1 MRHFLGEII
10 LNELNIDLTKQKFTD
25 GIQIF
30 KDDHVS
36 LKHKNFIFA
45 RNGSGKST
53 FASLLKEQC
62 SPNFDV
68 RVFAGFDTV
77 LGENEKLNAFSLS
90 INAGENELAI
100 KQKETEIQA
109 KQNELKRVTS
119 EIDDSDIHNLK
130 AKKAAAEAAVQKNN
144 TAIDKF
150 YSDSAAYIKKRT
162 QPQISKTTYNKS
174 DFKKEI
180 SHAAAL
186 QEIDVTQLKK
196 TLETEELFVNTVEWK
211 HVNYSAYLKSTNEIL
226 KSKVEEKNRIKRLQ
240 NNQQRINFA
249 EEGMRIHKHQS
260 GEICAF
266 CGNAIS
272 EETFQEL
279 ESYFSADEVAVLR
292 NRIVEGKKK
301 VSQLLSLIISMKW
314 TQAAFYPKYQETA
327 GNIWDDLVAH
337 KKIIL
342 SFCDALEDALES
354 KEKNLFSELD
364 ELDIEVPEDFDFS
377 SYNSLVKNNKEYGA
391 SLATKKREAQ
401 EKLRYNMIYKLLGQF
416 KYDVKYVQMNDVR
429 KTFKNVKEEFDK
441 KVGQQADLEADI
453 QNLNDQIDALKP
465 KAEVQAI
472 KNINKRLQGVVPW
485 QLTYTENEETGYY
498 QVSQT
503 VGKKST
509 LRGVKELSTGEKNV
523 IALLYFLEKL
533 GETTIQTSTSP
544 KLIIFDDPMNS
555 NDSDMQYLII
565 TEMQK
570 LVKSKMLV

>member
-1 MRHFLGEII
+1 M
-10 LNELNIDLTKQKFTD
+10 
-25 GIQIF
+25 
-30 KDDHVS
+30 
-36 LKHKNFIFA
+36 
-45 RNGSGKST
+45 
-53 FASLLKEQC
+53 
-62 SPNFDV
+62 
-68 RVFAGFDTV
+68 
-77 LGENEKLNAFSLS
+77 
-90 INAGENELAI
+90 
-100 KQKETEIQA
+100 
-109 KQNELKRVTS
+109 
-119 EIDDSDIHNLK
+119 
-130 AKKAAAEAAVQKNN
+130 
-144 TAIDKF
+144 
-150 YSDSAAYIKKRT
+150 
-162 QPQISKTTYNKS
+162 
-174 DFKKEI
+174 
-180 SHAAAL
+180 
-186 QEIDVTQLKK
+186 DVTQLKK

-279 ESYFSADEVAVLR
+279 ESYFSADEVAILK

-301 VSQLLSLIISMKW
+301 VSQLSSLIISMKW
-314 TQAAFYPKYQETA
+314 TQAAFYPEYQETA
-327 GNIWDDLVAH
+327 GNILDDLVAH

-416 KYDVKYVQMNDVR
+416 KYDVKCVQMNDVR

-509 LRGVKELSTGEKNV
+509 LRRVKELSTGEKNV

-570 LVKSKMLV
+570 LYQGKQRERFDHQKDFIVIMTHNIHLVDCKINPNAVRTKK